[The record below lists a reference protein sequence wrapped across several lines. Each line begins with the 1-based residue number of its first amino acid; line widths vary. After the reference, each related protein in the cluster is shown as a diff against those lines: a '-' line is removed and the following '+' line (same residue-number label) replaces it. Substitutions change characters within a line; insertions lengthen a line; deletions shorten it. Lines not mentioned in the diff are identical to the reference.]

1 MNHDHFTGVAPVG
14 CFKSNGFKLFDMIGN
29 VWEWT
34 SSPYQGAHDQH
45 MGNYSDLRQK
55 EMSSTQY
62 VIKGAHFCVL
72 KITVHVTV
80 IVVATHK
87 ILI

>member
-1 MNHDHFTGVAPVG
+1 
-14 CFKSNGFKLFDMIGN
+14 MIGN

-45 MGNYSDLRQK
+45 MGNYSALRQQ

-62 VIKGAHFCVL
+62 VIKGAL
-72 KITVHVTV
+72 L
-80 IVVATHK
+80 HK
-87 ILI
+87 PSIKSLFSNIISK